1 MCVGHENGKI
11 SLWNIDN
18 LIEPKLLKTADMY
31 KVTVTSLDFVSNFN
45 EQVVAADVSGYV
57 SLFVFKNGL
66 FSYNSD
72 RYAI

>member
-31 KVTVTSLDFVSNFN
+31 KVTVTSLDFVSNYN
-45 EQVVAADVSGYV
+45 E
-57 SLFVFKNGL
+57 
-66 FSYNSD
+66 
-72 RYAI
+72 